1 MGAHPEYRA
10 DIDGL
15 RALAVVG
22 VVAFHA
28 FPELLPG
35 GFAGVDVFFVISGY
49 LISGIIFDEVA
60 RGSFSLASFYSRR
73 VRRLFP
79 ALIIVLAS
87 AAACSWFVLLPASLD
102 MLGQQIV
109 AGSAFLANFY
119 FWLQSGY
126 FSPDA
131 HTLPLLHLW
140 SLGVEEQFYIFWP
153 VAVVLLASPT
163 RWRAAIWVVAV
174 PSFILSVALASR
186 RDADFYLPFT
196 RAWEL
201 MAGALVAWQF
211 KQRPGARIDRPE
223 LLVAFGLFLI
233 VGTFV
238 FLNQSMAYPSWRA
251 AAPVAG
257 AVLVLVAGAR
267 SRLASHLLSNRLA
280 VFTGK
285 ISYPLYLWH
294 WPVLVLAVAVKFLP
308 LTLLERGAAV
318 IFSYG
323 LAWTTFVFVERP
335 FRFGRAARGRMQY
348 ALPSAMIAV
357 ALAGAVFANFNGF
370 TSRFPADLQTANS
383 ERPEAWRTG
392 VCLLDLGTSAEIL
405 PECLEAVRPTLAVWG
420 DSTAGALMPGLRSMQ
435 AEYPFGI
442 AQLTASSCMPLLDGS
457 PSVCTRHNE
466 EVIRTIASIRPDA
479 VLLHANGPLNQ
490 FERTGWSN
498 TIAALKSAG
507 AAVIVLGPVPSWKRG
522 LPEQQI
528 AYYITHRKLLPERS
542 SQFVSNLWDEE
553 SARTFFAEHGAKY
566 LSAWEV
572 FCEASGCLTRIS
584 HQGPTAIDGTH
595 LSAPGSRY
603 LIRSIEVDLF
613 TALQLR
619 GP

>member
-87 AAACSWFVLLPASLD
+87 VAACSWFVLLPASLD

-126 FSPDA
+126 FGPDS

-174 PSFILSVALASR
+174 PSFILSVALASH

-201 MAGALVAWQF
+201 MAGAAVAWQM
-211 KQRPGARIDRPE
+211 KQHPGATIDRPE
-223 LLVAFGLFLI
+223 LFVASGLALI
-233 VGTFV
+233 AGTFV
-238 FLNQSMAYPSWRA
+238 VLGQSMAYPSWRA
-251 AAPVAG
+251 AAPVVG
-257 AVLVLVAGAR
+257 TVLVILAGSH
-267 SRLASHLLSNRLA
+267 SRIASHLLANRLA
-280 VFTGK
+280 VFAGK

-318 IFSYG
+318 ILSCG
-323 LAWTTFVFVERP
+323 LAWATFAFVERP
-335 FRFGRAARGRMQY
+335 FRFGRLARGRMRY
-348 ALPSAMIAV
+348 VLPSTMAAFAV
-357 ALAGAVFANFNGF
+357 VGAAYVNFDGF
-370 TSRFPADLQTANS
+370 PSRFPAELQTAS
-383 ERPEAWRTG
+383 LKHPDAWRIG
-392 VCLLDLGTSAEIL
+392 VCLLDLGRSNEIL
-405 PECLEAVRPTLAVWG
+405 PECLEPARPMLAVWG
-420 DSTAGALMPGLRSMQ
+420 DSTAGALMPGLRSLQ
-435 AEYPFGI
+435 AGHSFGL
-442 AQLTASSCMPLLDGS
+442 AQLTASSCMPLLGGD
-457 PSVCTRHNE
+457 PTACARHNE
-466 EVIRTIASIRPDA
+466 DVVKAIAIIRPDV
-479 VLLHANGPLNQ
+479 VLLHGNGPLNQ
-490 FERTGWSN
+490 IERDGWAN
-498 TIAALKSAG
+498 AIAAIKSVG

-528 AYYITHRKLLPERS
+528 SYYITHRKLLPERS
-542 SQFVSNLWDEE
+542 SQFVNNLWDEE
-553 SARTFFAEHGAKY
+553 SARAFFENHGAQY
-566 LSAWEV
+566 LSAWGM
-572 FCEASGCLTRIS
+572 FCDASGCLTRIGE
-584 HQGPTAIDGTH
+584 QGPTAIDGAH
-595 LSAPGSRY
+595 LSEEGSRY
-603 LIRSIEVDLF
+603 LVRSITPDLLK
-613 TALQLR
+613 ALQLR